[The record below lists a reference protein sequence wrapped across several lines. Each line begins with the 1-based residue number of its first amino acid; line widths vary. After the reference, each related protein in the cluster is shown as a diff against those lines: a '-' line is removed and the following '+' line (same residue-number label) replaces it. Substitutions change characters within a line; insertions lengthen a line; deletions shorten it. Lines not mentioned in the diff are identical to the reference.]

1 MEESF
6 SFRHHQSLLY
16 DGYVRKVHLERRQD
30 SLAKEDRSPGPGRD
44 GHRRFRFP
52 RRYKHR
58 SFHHVSFRIGELL
71 EEWTH
76 KKSVGDLARTMS
88 LNVGS
93 VWLKQ
98 ADGQEVQISA
108 NDVKLDDQ
116 LVIHM
121 GTVIPFDGTV
131 VAGEGYGQPG
141 FPDR

>member
-1 MEESF
+1 
-6 SFRHHQSLLY
+6 
-16 DGYVRKVHLERRQD
+16 
-30 SLAKEDRSPGPGRD
+30 
-44 GHRRFRFP
+44 
-52 RRYKHR
+52 
-58 SFHHVSFRIGELL
+58 
-71 EEWTH
+71 
-76 KKSVGDLARTMS
+76 MS

-131 VAGEGYGQPG
+131 VAGEAMVNQASLTGESVAVQESRGQFRLCRNRCGRGRADDPSEICG
-141 FPDR
+141 RQQPL

>member
-1 MEESF
+1 
-6 SFRHHQSLLY
+6 
-16 DGYVRKVHLERRQD
+16 
-30 SLAKEDRSPGPGRD
+30 
-44 GHRRFRFP
+44 
-52 RRYKHR
+52 
-58 SFHHVSFRIGELL
+58 
-71 EEWTH
+71 
-76 KKSVGDLARTMS
+76 MS

-131 VAGEGYGQPG
+131 VAGEAMVNQASLTGESVAVRRAEGSSVYAGTVVEEGELTIQVKSVG
-141 FPDR
+141 GSSVMTRSLR